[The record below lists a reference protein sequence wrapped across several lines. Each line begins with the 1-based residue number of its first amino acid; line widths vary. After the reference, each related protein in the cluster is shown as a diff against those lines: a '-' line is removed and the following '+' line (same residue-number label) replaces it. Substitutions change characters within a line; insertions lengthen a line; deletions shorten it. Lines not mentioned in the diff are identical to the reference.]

1 MFDLHFQFF
10 LLFFQMHNIP
20 KAFDLEQGGDT
31 RCFIMDNHRPF
42 HLANVH
48 SRHNVVVFDDLQE
61 MEEDQHNQV
70 IPSDGSDLSGDS
82 DGDDTSEEDDDEA
95 DADEAEV
102 CLFVIK

>member
-1 MFDLHFQFF
+1 
-10 LLFFQMHNIP
+10 MHNIP

-61 MEEDQHNQV
+61 MEEDHHNQV

-82 DGDDTSEEDDDEA
+82 DGDDTSEEDDDDNDE
-95 DADEAEV
+95 DAEDAEV
-102 CLFVIK
+102 RFFLISSLFVLYH

>member
-1 MFDLHFQFF
+1 
-10 LLFFQMHNIP
+10 MHNIP
-20 KAFDLEQGGDT
+20 KAFELEQGGDT

-95 DADEAEV
+95 EV
-102 CLFVIK
+102 CFFCYRVVLFYVTNDGFIYFLLSGR